1 METKDLVALR
11 IGLASPETIR
21 SWSYG
26 EVLKPETIN
35 YRRLR
40 PEKDGLFCEAI
51 FGPTR
56 DWQCYC
62 GKYKN
67 PRYKGIVC
75 DKCGVEVTRSS
86 VRRERMGHI
95 ELSTPVAHIWYTRRI
110 PSYLGLLLDISRR
123 NLDRVLYFA
132 QYIVTYVDEDAR
144 QKALKRLEDEI
155 SVSEREAGSQI
166 NAKILEV
173 KLARDRRLE
182 ELQAQRA
189 DLQARAD
196 EQIATRLEPVMQEGQ
211 QLERSLQ
218 DSLNKPA
225 RTQVVFGA
233 ANTVVAEVGESIT
246 NQHISRVQKIVKER
260 LDEIENEFKE
270 QLQRDLAQIDIT
282 KQQARAEADE
292 QMEALRNQL
301 EDQSEQSQNQNA
313 HLRDELQELRPF
325 TFLSESRYR
334 ELKQRWGQVFRAD
347 MGAEAFYDILRRLD
361 LDKLSEDLWVEVR
374 TSKSKQKRKK
384 ATTRLKVVEAF
395 RRSGNRP
402 EWMILTVLPVIPPD
416 LRPMVQ
422 LDGGR
427 FATSDLNDLYRRVI
441 NRNNRLKR
449 LLELGAPDV
458 IVRNEKRMLQEAV
471 DSLID
476 NSQRGKALSRRGRR
490 ELKSLSDMLKGK
502 KGRFRRNLLGKR
514 VDYSGRSVI
523 VVGPALKL
531 YQCGLP
537 KTMALELYR
546 PFVIA
551 RLVAHNYAANV
562 KGARRFIERNRP
574 EVWEVLEEVIKERPV
589 LLNRAPTLHRLG
601 IQAFEPVLIEGSA
614 IQLHP
619 LVTTAFNA
627 DFDGDQ
633 MAVHVPLSEKAVWE
647 ARNLMLSSR
656 NLLKPADGEPIIS
669 PSKDMVLGVYY
680 LTMMDNREH
689 KGDGRAFVD
698 MNEVELVYSLGQV
711 DVHAKIK
718 VQVETHYDE
727 KGNYKAEAE
736 KKLLDT
742 TVGRVIFN
750 RILPEDVQFVNDVLD
765 KGGVKDLIADVYEIV
780 GSDVTTDVADRI
792 KDIGFE
798 YAMRSGS
805 TLAINDIAIPA
816 EKPEILAKAQ
826 QEVENINR
834 SFRRG
839 LLTEQERN
847 ERVIEVWQTT
857 TSVLADAVRK
867 QMDPNGNL
875 FTMANSGATKGG
887 FGTISQLAGM
897 RGLMADPAGR
907 IIRLPIQSNFR
918 EGLTALEYFISTHGA
933 RKGLADT
940 ALRTADAGYLTRRLV
955 DVAQDIIINEEDC
968 GTEEG
973 HWIRRSE
980 DVAGQPLGARLY
992 GRLLA
997 ARVVDPATGEV
1008 LGERDDMLDHER
1020 VRKITQAGVDAVKVR
1035 SPLTCQLIHG
1045 ICAKC
1050 YGMDLG
1056 RGKMVELGAAVG
1068 TVAAQSIGEPGTQ
1081 LTLRTFHTGGVAA
1094 GGDITTGL
1102 PRVEELFEARRMPKG
1117 EAVITKISGVA
1128 KIIQSDRIS
1137 EQRTVRVEHS
1147 EIVADE
1153 YDVPEEWTIAVKD
1166 EDTLSMGDV
1175 VAQLGDATI
1184 SAQHTGRVRV
1194 ENRKVIISY
1203 ENRESEDYEIPTT
1216 SRLQVRDGE
1225 HVNAGQPLT
1234 EGSLNPHTILRI
1246 NGSDA
1251 AQMYLLNEIQKVYR
1265 AQGQNINDKHFEVLI
1280 RKMLGKVQ
1288 VIRPG
1293 DTHYLPMDMV
1303 DRLQILATN
1312 EQMLAE
1318 GKQPAK
1324 FAEILLGVTKASL
1337 STESFLSASSFQHT
1351 IKVLAGA
1358 AIASSEDPLYGL
1370 KENVIIGK
1378 LIPAGT
1384 GFVHG
1389 RFDQKEPA
1397 LENDQAAKQQ
1407 PLDITELPTGA
1418 D

>member
-1 METKDLVALR
+1 VETKGLVALR
-11 IGLASPETIR
+11 ISLASPETIR

-75 DKCGVEVTRSS
+75 DKCGVEVTRSQ

-95 ELSTPVAHIWYTRRI
+95 ELATPVAHIWYTRRI

-166 NAKILEV
+166 NSKILEV
-173 KLARDRRLE
+173 KLNRDRRLE
-182 ELQAQRA
+182 ELQNQRNE
-189 DLQARAD
+189 LQSRAD
-196 EQIATRLEPVMQEGQ
+196 EQIANRLEPVMREGQ
-211 QLERSLQ
+211 TLERTLQ
-218 DSLNKPA
+218 ESQGKA
-225 RTQVVFGA
+225 IRSKVVFSGA
-233 ANTVVAEVGESIT
+233 TETTVAEAGESIT
-246 NQHISRVQKIVKER
+246 AQHLSKVQRIVKER
-260 LDEIENEFKE
+260 LEEIESEFKE
-270 QLQRDLAQIDIT
+270 ELQRDLDQIDLT
-282 KQQARAEADE
+282 KSQARAEAEE

-301 EDQSEQSQNQNA
+301 EDQSAESQNQNSR
-313 HLRDELQELRPF
+313 LRDELHELRPF
-325 TFLSESRYR
+325 TFLSESRFR

-395 RRSGNRP
+395 RRSKNRP
-402 EWMILTVLPVIPPD
+402 EWMILTVLPVIPPE

-551 RLVAHNYAANV
+551 RLVEHNYAANV

-647 ARNLMLSSR
+647 ARNLMLSSK

-680 LTMMDNREH
+680 LSMYDDRPQ
-689 KGDGRAFVD
+689 KGDGRVFSNMD
-698 MNEVELVYSLGQV
+698 EVEVAYSLDQLG
-711 DVHAKIK
+711 VHAKIR
-718 VQVETHYDE
+718 VNVETHFDE
-727 KGNYKAEAE
+727 NNNYLAEPR
-736 KKLLDT
+736 KVLLST

-750 RILPEDVQFVNDVLD
+750 RILPAEVQFVNTVLD
-765 KGGVKDLIADVYEIV
+765 KGGVKDLIAQVYEV
-780 GSDVTTDVADRI
+780 CGADVTTDVADLV

-805 TLAINDIAIPA
+805 TLAVSDIAIPSD
-816 EKPEILAKAQ
+816 KPQILAKAQ
-826 QEVENINR
+826 GDVENVNR
-834 SFRRG
+834 SYRRG

-847 ERVIEVWQTT
+847 ERVIEIWQATT
-857 TSVLADAVRK
+857 NILAEAVRK
-867 QMDPNGNL
+867 NMDPNGNL

-955 DVAQDIIINEEDC
+955 DVAQDVIINEVDC
-968 GTEEG
+968 GTHEG
-973 HWIRRSE
+973 QWIRKSD
-980 DVAGQPLGARLY
+980 DVAGQALGTRLF

-997 ARVVDPATGEV
+997 TRVIDPTTGEV
-1008 LGERDDMLDHER
+1008 LGERDDVLDHDR
-1020 VRKITQAGVDAVKVR
+1020 VRRVTSAGVDSVKVR
-1035 SPLTCQLIHG
+1035 SPLTCELIHG

-1056 RGKMVELGAAVG
+1056 RGKMVELGSAVG
-1068 TVAAQSIGEPGTQ
+1068 IVAAQSIGEPGTQ

-1117 EAVITKISGVA
+1117 EAVITRISGVA
-1128 KIIQSDRIS
+1128 NIIQSDRIS
-1137 EQRTVRVEHS
+1137 EQRTVRVDHS
-1147 EIVADE
+1147 EIVSDE
-1153 YDVPEEWTIAVKD
+1153 YDVPEAWTITVQD
-1166 EDTLSMGDV
+1166 EETVSLGDPI
-1175 VAQLGDATI
+1175 AQLGDATI
-1184 SAQHTGRVRV
+1184 AAQHVGKVRV
-1194 ENRKVIISY
+1194 EGRKIIVSY
-1203 ENRESEDYEIPTT
+1203 ENRETEEYEIPTT
-1216 SRLQVRDGE
+1216 SRLLIRDGE
-1225 HVNAGQPLT
+1225 HVIAGQPLT
-1234 EGSLNPHTILRI
+1234 EGSLNPHTVLRI
-1246 NGSDA
+1246 NGREYVE
-1251 AQMYLLNEIQKVYR
+1251 MYLMTEIQKVYR

-1280 RKMLGKVQ
+1280 RKMVGKVQ
-1288 VIRPG
+1288 IIRSG
-1293 DTHYLPMDMV
+1293 DTPYLPMDLI
-1303 DRLQILATN
+1303 DRLEIRRVN
-1312 EQMLAE
+1312 EQLLAE

-1324 FAEILLGVTKASL
+1324 YIEILLGVTKASL
-1337 STESFLSASSFQHT
+1337 STDSFLSASSFQHT

-1358 AIASSEDPLYGL
+1358 AIASTEDPLFGL

-1389 RFDQKEPA
+1389 RFDAPEGMKREEVSTDIEP
-1397 LENDQAAKQQ
+1397 LLPE
-1407 PLDITELPTGA
+1407 ITAGA